1 MEKIV
6 QEKNLLTLVYNEIL
20 ETIAKTEATWPQYSS
35 TDIEGNLRLLAIE
48 IADEHPEFNR
58 MSSDEQDLFLDS
70 IINELTGFGPISQ
83 YLEDDTITEI
93 MVNGITNIFIER
105 NGLISAVPDKFIS
118 KNQLMRIIKTITSPL
133 GRRID
138 ELNPMVDARLPD
150 GSRVNVVIP
159 PIAIDGPYLTIRKFG
174 RKAFTLEE
182 LVSFGTLSQ
191 EIAQFL
197 ATAVSNKDSIIV
209 SGGTGTGKTTLLN
222 VLASRISDDERI
234 ITIEDAAELRITS
247 DHVARLEAR
256 PPSPEGKGEVTIR
269 HLVRNALRMRPDRI
283 IIGEVRGAEA
293 LDLIQALNTGHRG
306 SLSTVHAEN
315 PLQALYRLETMA
327 MLAGYEIPLSVI
339 RNQIS
344 GAVKYI
350 VHLDRIRTGQRVV
363 SSIVELV
370 GCSKGEYV
378 LKEHYK
384 AKAVA

>member
-20 ETIAKTEATWPQYSS
+20 ETIAKTEAMWPQYSS

>member
-283 IIGEVRGAEA
+283 IIGEVRGSEA